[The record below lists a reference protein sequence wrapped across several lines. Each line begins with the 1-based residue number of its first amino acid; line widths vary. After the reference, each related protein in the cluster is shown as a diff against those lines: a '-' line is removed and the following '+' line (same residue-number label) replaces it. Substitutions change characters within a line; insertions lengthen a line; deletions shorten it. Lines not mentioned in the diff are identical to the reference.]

1 MQGDDIDALRGAI
14 AALES
19 QRPNLGDAV
28 LELALAPLRARLAA
42 LERPAVLQRRQVTVL
57 FADVVGSTALA
68 QGLDA
73 EDTMAVL
80 SGALQRMADVVQ
92 AHQGRVLRFQRGDG
106 RAMGLDR
113 FVVDVLLRGSR
124 PRQGHGRTIDRD
136 GIVAAAGRLPSPHEP
151 QCPPWRAHRQA
162 VNVRAGETRPRSSIR
177 GTVH

>member
-1 MQGDDIDALRGAI
+1 MHGEDMDALRGAI

-42 LERPAVLQRRQVTVL
+42 LERPAMLQRRQVTVL
-57 FADVVGSTALA
+57 FADVVGSSALA

-80 SGALQRMADVVQ
+80 TGALQRMAAVVQ
-92 AHQGRVLRFQRGDG
+92 AHQGRVLRLQRGDG

-113 FVVDVLLRGSR
+113 SVVDVLLRGSA
-124 PRQGHGRTIDRD
+124 HAWVTAEAST
-136 GIVAAAGRLPSPHEP
+136 AAALSRKRVACRQRRSHSAPHGALIVKP
-151 QCPPWRAHRQA
+151 
-162 VNVRAGETRPRSSIR
+162 
-177 GTVH
+177 